1 LKQPLGRAALERI
14 LDLLPDEPAALVRRD
29 KRFAELQLD
38 AADYTT
44 RAHVIDLL
52 LAHPEL
58 MERPVVIRG
67 TRAVIARP
75 AERVLELL

>member
-1 LKQPLGRAALERI
+1 MRK
-14 LDLLPDEPAALVRRD
+14 D
-29 KRFAELQLD
+29 KRFAELQLA
-38 AADYTT
+38 AADYVT
-44 RAHVIDLL
+44 RAQVINLL

-75 AERVLELL
+75 AGRVLDLF